1 MCVCVCV
8 RVCLCVCVA
17 LLHTNHVRNVYVA
30 TTALNDICSCL
41 SLVSTD
47 SSISPSHPLPLP
59 FLPHPSLGQVEPLRL
74 VMSLKSG
81 IMSEATWAID
91 TLNVMLAD
99 DRTAMYFNMYNHQ
112 PLLTAIVDHFYRCL
126 TEIFGDVFSEDPNDS
141 KENDSGLSSSVGS
154 SVGAI
159 KETADSCEVGQYEMK
174 ASPRTVAQSSNATCV
189 GPLGQAVCTDLV
201 DVSASLEDYSHIDVD
216 YSSRHC
222 NFPSH
227 EPFHSNLD
235 KMRLKALQVGT
246 YHRIDE
252 QHPFSLRT
260 RRWRRG
266 RSWSESSNSSETS
279 MDVSASGVDTGKQAH
294 GSLAAPASPC
304 EEHEVCSKVES
315 PLWTIPPDKEVLQ
328 QRCLCLSNILRSL
341 SFIPGNDTEF
351 SKHPRL
357 LRLLGVLLLLHHV
370 HILQLPKK
378 TSAFATEDD
387 PEDIDCEKE
396 ACPDE
401 TSCSADY
408 WWQDCLRGLRESVF
422 IILSNISGQLDL
434 SLYPESVTLPLVD
447 GLLHWAVCP
456 ASEAVEQF
464 ASSALAFNLSPQRM
478 VVEAL
483 AKISIADVNV
493 DYILATP
500 PLARQKT
507 LYTHLVKFLG
517 LKDQPVMKQFSLV
530 LLSNLAQG
538 DEAASFLIGHQ
549 KMVISHLVE
558 CLELVESH
566 ARRNKVLPTPVAQN
580 SFEDDPVMS
589 VAMLRRAAVTLHCL
603 AKVTSNRDCFLEC
616 LDRIL
621 YLSTSDYL
629 EPSVSGI
636 VMDLL
641 FELGKQPPT
650 SSS

>member
-1 MCVCVCV
+1 
-8 RVCLCVCVA
+8 
-17 LLHTNHVRNVYVA
+17 
-30 TTALNDICSCL
+30 
-41 SLVSTD
+41 
-47 SSISPSHPLPLP
+47 
-59 FLPHPSLGQVEPLRL
+59 
-74 VMSLKSG
+74 MSLKSG
-81 IMSEATWAID
+81 ILSEATWAID

-99 DRTAMYFNMYNHQ
+99 DRTALYFAMNNYQ
-112 PLLTAIVDHFYRCL
+112 SLLAAIVEHFYRCL
-126 TEIFGDVFSEDPNDS
+126 MEIFGEVFDEDSNDD
-141 KENDSGLSSSVGS
+141 KENNSGLQSSTGS
-154 SVGAI
+154 SIGAG
-159 KETADSCEVGQYEMK
+159 KEAANSYEANHHEMK
-174 ASPRTVAQSSNATCV
+174 ASPRTVAQSTNATCLD
-189 GPLGQAVCTDLV
+189 PLGQTACTDIPDV
-201 DVSASLEDYSHIDVD
+201 DTSLDDYSHIDVD

-227 EPFHSNLD
+227 EQFHSTLD
-235 KMRLKALQVGT
+235 EMRQRALQVGS

-260 RRWRRG
+260 RRWRRKK
-266 RSWSESSNSSETS
+266 SCSESSDGSETS
-279 MDVSASGVDTGKQAH
+279 MQVSSSGRDTGKQAH
-294 GSLAAPASPC
+294 VMPASPPSPF
-304 EEHEVCSKVES
+304 EEQELCIKVES

-328 QRCLCLSNILRSL
+328 RRCLCLSNILRSL

-378 TSAFATEDD
+378 TSTFREEGD
-387 PEDIDCEKE
+387 PESNACEE
-396 ACPDE
+396 PCPDE
-401 TSCSADY
+401 SNCSSDY
-408 WWQDCLRGLRESVF
+408 WWQDCLRGLRESAFV
-422 IILSNISGQLDL
+422 ILSNISGQLDL

-456 ASEAVEQF
+456 ASEAIEQF
-464 ASSALAFNLSPQRM
+464 SPSALAFNLSPQRL

-500 PLARQKT
+500 PLARQET
-507 LYTHLVKFLG
+507 LYTHLVRFLG

-558 CLELVESH
+558 CLETVESLS
-566 ARRNKVLPTPVAQN
+566 RRKLLPTSSVPQN
-580 SFEDDPVMS
+580 SFEDDPIMS

-603 AKVTSNRDCFLEC
+603 AKVVSNRDCFLEC

-636 VMDLL
+636 IMDLL
-641 FELGKQPPT
+641 FELGKQSPA

>member
-1 MCVCVCV
+1 MC
-8 RVCLCVCVA
+8 
-17 LLHTNHVRNVYVA
+17 
-30 TTALNDICSCL
+30 
-41 SLVSTD
+41 
-47 SSISPSHPLPLP
+47 
-59 FLPHPSLGQVEPLRL
+59 
-74 VMSLKSG
+74 LKSG
-81 IMSEATWAID
+81 IQSEATWAID

-99 DRTAMYFNMYNHQ
+99 DRTAMYFSMQAHQ
-112 PLLTAIVDHFYRCL
+112 SLLSAIVEHFYRCL
-126 TEIFGDVFSEDPNDS
+126 IEIFGEVFNEDSNGS
-141 KENDSGLSSSVGS
+141 KEIDSNGSLSTTGS
-154 SVGAI
+154 STGAG
-159 KETADSCEVGQYEMK
+159 KDVADSCEANQYEMK
-174 ASPRTVAQSSNATCV
+174 ASPRTVAQSSNNACL
-189 GPLGQAVCTDLV
+189 GPLGQALCTDV
-201 DVSASLEDYSHIDVD
+201 PDIDGCLEDYSFSHIDVD

-222 NFPSH
+222 NFPLH
-227 EPFHSNLD
+227 EQFRSNLD
-235 KMRLKALQVGT
+235 EMRQRALQVGS
-246 YHRIDE
+246 YHHIDE

-260 RRWRRG
+260 RRWRRKK
-266 RSWSESSNSSETS
+266 SCSESSDSSEAG
-279 MDVSASGVDTGKQAH
+279 MEVSASAGEAGKQPHFA
-294 GSLAAPASPC
+294 LATSASPW
-304 EEHEVCSKVES
+304 EEQEVCSKVES
-315 PLWTIPPDKEVLQ
+315 PLWTIPPEKEALQ

-357 LRLLGVLLLLHHV
+357 LRLMGVLLLLHHI
-370 HILQLPKK
+370 HILQIPKK
-378 TSAFATEDD
+378 TSTFGEEDD
-387 PEDIDCEKE
+387 SENIDREKD

-401 TSCSADY
+401 SSCSSDY
-408 WWQDCLRGLRESVF
+408 WWWDCLRGLRESVF

-434 SLYPESVTLPLVD
+434 SVYPESITLPLVD

-464 ASSALAFNLSPQRM
+464 SPSALAFNLSPQRM

-500 PLARQKT
+500 PLARQET

-549 KMVISHLVE
+549 KLVISHLVE
-558 CLELVESH
+558 CLETVEGL
-566 ARRNKVLPTPVAQN
+566 ARRKLLPTSSVPQN
-580 SFEDDPVMS
+580 SFEDDPIMS

-603 AKVTSNRDCFLEC
+603 AKVPSNQKCFLEC

-636 VMDLL
+636 IMDLL
-641 FELGKQPPT
+641 FELGKRSPT